1 MCQSIENITRTLNEI
16 IKNKIDQDAMDKN
29 NTKNIKKKERTNKRH
44 GKNNNIIVF
53 KNKKIKYKKIK
64 KMSIKIIKIKN

>member
-29 NTKNIKKKERTNKRH
+29 NIKNIKKKKERIKDLE
-44 GKNNNIIVF
+44 KNNNIIVF
-53 KNKKIKYKKIK
+53 KIKKINKKLKKL
-64 KMSIKIIKIKN
+64 IKN

>member
-29 NTKNIKKKERTNKRH
+29 NTKNIKKKERTNKRP
-44 GKNNNIIVF
+44 GKKQQYNSF
-53 KNKKIKYKKIK
+53 
-64 KMSIKIIKIKN
+64 